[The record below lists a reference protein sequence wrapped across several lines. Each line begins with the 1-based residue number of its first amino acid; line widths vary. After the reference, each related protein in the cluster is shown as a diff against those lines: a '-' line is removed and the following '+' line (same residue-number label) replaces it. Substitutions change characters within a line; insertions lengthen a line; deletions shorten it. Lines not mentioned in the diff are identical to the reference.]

1 MKIKINYDLVEKI
14 NESENGV
21 KLSKTIKEFYK
32 KPLVFGTTS
41 LQVFSILGM
50 FFRSNPGKISPISL
64 LAIGIHGLT
73 HLVFLYSSYMKN
85 NLDKD
90 YDIQKARYDLYI
102 LVSEL
107 NNLDVNTTY
116 ANLLKSEVIQTD
128 YEFKFVDSKPLL
140 KQKKYINI
148 PLNNGYEQTIMQEH
162 KVGSKEYE
170 LSVNEPEKKMNLK
183 LSRNAI

>member
-1 MKIKINYDLVEKI
+1 
-14 NESENGV
+14 
-21 KLSKTIKEFYK
+21 
-32 KPLVFGTTS
+32 
-41 LQVFSILGM
+41 
-50 FFRSNPGKISPISL
+50 
-64 LAIGIHGLT
+64 
-73 HLVFLYSSYMKN
+73 MKN

-90 YDIQKARYDLYI
+90 FDIQKARYDLYI

-128 YEFKFVDSKPLL
+128 YEFKFIDSKPLL